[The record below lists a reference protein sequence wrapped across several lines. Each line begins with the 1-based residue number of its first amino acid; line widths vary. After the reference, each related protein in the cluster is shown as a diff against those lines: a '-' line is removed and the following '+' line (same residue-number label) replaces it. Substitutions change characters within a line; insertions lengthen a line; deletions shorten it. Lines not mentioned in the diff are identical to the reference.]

1 MTPCIANG
9 VLFAAG
15 WDWLEALLPFLFV
28 AFWIL
33 SQVFAMFRKLPGA
46 GPKPPAL
53 RPEMVPQRAPDPF
66 LEKPALDP
74 RVDLQRQIEE
84 FLLNRGDDRLAKPS
98 GQALQPTRAPSN
110 QPVKQPTRATV
121 KRLPEKVGRPIT
133 RQPQLGVQPVESFPL
148 SATGEDRRLGSFQ
161 TGATDV
167 ARHVSEAFAHD
178 LSHQAFGL
186 AQQTS
191 AAAKVGSQQPSVSPA
206 VHLANLLRSP
216 TAIRQIIL
224 LQEVLQRPLNRW

>member
-110 QPVKQPTRATV
+110 A
-121 KRLPEKVGRPIT
+121 
-133 RQPQLGVQPVESFPL
+133 S
-148 SATGEDRRLGSFQ
+148 
-161 TGATDV
+161 
-167 ARHVSEAFAHD
+167 HNSEC
-178 LSHQAFGL
+178 S
-186 AQQTS
+186 
-191 AAAKVGSQQPSVSPA
+191 
-206 VHLANLLRSP
+206 R
-216 TAIRQIIL
+216 
-224 LQEVLQRPLNRW
+224 